1 MESLQKVTLKYLYH
15 LKYVKSYSAQTI
27 RAYIVDLTQLFEIS
41 TSYFEENLPNKPANE
56 AKTQKL
62 DEKALLNTI
71 RTHFSNLKGL
81 KPASKNRKIAS
92 TKSFLKWAYEN
103 QYIDEDLSHRVHIN
117 KVNPALPKYLSVD
130 EVMSL
135 FKTINESIKTKDS
148 DQLQQEKLMITLM
161 YGCGLR
167 VAELIGLTWDQVHIK
182 RKCLVVIGKGKKER
196 MIALPAAAL
205 KLLTQYKS
213 ESEKLFEN
221 LTQRKVYSIVEG
233 WSKRA
238 GIIRRINPHALRHS
252 YATHLLM
259 SGADLRS
266 IQELL
271 GHESLTATQK
281 YTHLDIDHLART
293 LEAHHPLSKK

>member
-1 MESLQKVTLKYLYH
+1 MESLQRVSLKYLYH
-15 LKYVKSYSAQTI
+15 LKYVKGYSPQTI

-41 TSYFEENLPNKPANE
+41 TSYFEENLPKKPTAE
-56 AKTQKL
+56 GQKQKL
-62 DEKALLNTI
+62 DEKTLLATI
-71 RTHFSNLKGL
+71 RTYFSNLKSL

-92 TKSFLKWAYEN
+92 AKSFLRWAYEN
-103 QYIDEDLSHRVHIN
+103 QYIDEDLSHRLHIN

-148 DQLQQEKLMITLM
+148 DQLNQEKLMITLM

-167 VAELIGLTWDQVHIK
+167 VSELIGLTWNQVHIK
-182 RKCLVVIGKGKKER
+182 RKCLIVIGKGKKER
-196 MIALPAAAL
+196 MIALPSGVL
-205 KLLTQYKS
+205 KLLSQYKC
-213 ESEKLFEN
+213 ETEYLFEN